1 MTDKQ
6 PQPALLE
13 RAKNPEWEHY
23 MKVVFPMM
31 MSYVPGGIN
40 YDMTIEL
47 PRRVINWVH
56 QHDRVRNACLKVGCG
71 INGGMEFPLT
81 DDWDQ
86 HWDRIRDMSVSGN
99 LRKYRRKWKRTMD
112 ILGWN
117 CSDNLWRR
125 PEDGRDN
132 ALWGDEWKAFHREI
146 LKIHPLPKE
155 PTNA

>member
-13 RAKNPEWEHY
+13 RAKNPAWEHY
-23 MKVVFPMM
+23 MKVVFPTM

-40 YDMTIEL
+40 YDMTVTLE
-47 PRRVINWVH
+47 RRVINWIH
-56 QHDRVRNACLKVGCG
+56 QHDLVRSTCLAVKCG
-71 INGGMEFPLT
+71 INGGMEFPIT
-81 DDWDQ
+81 TSWDEQ
-86 HWDRIRDMSVSGN
+86 WDRIRDMSVSGN

-117 CSDNLWRR
+117 CSDDLWRR

-132 ALWGDEWKAFHREI
+132 AIWGDEWKAFHGEI

-155 PTNA
+155 RANA

>member
-6 PQPALLE
+6 PQPSLLE

-23 MKVVFPMM
+23 MKVVFPTM

-40 YDMTIEL
+40 YDMSIEMT
-47 PRRVINWVH
+47 RRVINWAD
-56 QHDRVRNACLKVGCG
+56 QHTRVYLACLKVGCG
-71 INGGMEFPLT
+71 INGGMEFPLG
-81 DDWDQ
+81 DNWDE

-117 CSDNLWRR
+117 CSDDLWRR

-132 ALWGDEWKAFHREI
+132 AIWGDEWKAFHGEI

-155 PTNA
+155 RANA